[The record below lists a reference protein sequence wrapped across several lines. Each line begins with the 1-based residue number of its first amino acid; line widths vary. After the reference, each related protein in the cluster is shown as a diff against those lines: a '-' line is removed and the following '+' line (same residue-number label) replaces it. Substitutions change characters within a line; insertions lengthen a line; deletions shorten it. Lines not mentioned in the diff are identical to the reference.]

1 VSQDSCPP
9 VRQTDAAIRPLEPA
23 DLPGVL
29 DIELCSYS
37 HPWSE
42 AVFRD
47 CFRPDYRLWG
57 YVSGGDLGGY
67 AVVAYLFDEAHLLNL
82 CVAPGFRRQ
91 GAGRYLL
98 RHLIAQAAHDGM
110 KQTLL
115 EVRVSNPGAMAL
127 YASEGFRVIGQRPDY
142 YPAVKGREDASVMAL
157 DLTAD

>member
-1 VSQDSCPP
+1 MSQDSCQLA
-9 VRQTDAAIRPLEPA
+9 RQTDAAIRPLEPA
-23 DLPGVL
+23 DLAEVL

-91 GAGRYLL
+91 GVGRYLL

-110 KQTLL
+110 TKTIL

-157 DLTAD
+157 DLTAA

>member
-1 VSQDSCPP
+1 M
-9 VRQTDAAIRPLEPA
+9 EPA
-23 DLPGVL
+23 DLAEVL

-57 YVSGGDLGGY
+57 SFSGGDLGGY

-91 GAGRYLL
+91 GVGRYLL
-98 RHLIAQAAHDGM
+98 RHLITQPEKAASLAGLEPGDKILEIETSTLGVGDQA
-110 KQTLL
+110 
-115 EVRVSNPGAMAL
+115 VSAL
-127 YASEGFRVIGQRPDY
+127 
-142 YPAVKGREDASVMAL
+142 VKEIQNSSDE
-157 DLTAD
+157 